1 MSARETERRK
11 RQRQASLQQ
20 EHQRRILRLRD
31 VMLRTGL
38 PRSCHLPS
46 DNAGSLPV
54 ARPTW
59 PSHCRL
65 GPSGGRRLDRAAR
78 SRARRPAPCVSVQ
91 GPCVKST

>member
-38 PRSCHLPS
+38 PRSSIYRAITQGRFPSPVPLGLRTVGWVQAEVDDWIAQRVAERDAQHL
-46 DNAGSLPV
+46 A
-54 ARPTW
+54 
-59 PSHCRL
+59 
-65 GPSGGRRLDRAAR
+65 
-78 SRARRPAPCVSVQ
+78 
-91 GPCVKST
+91 